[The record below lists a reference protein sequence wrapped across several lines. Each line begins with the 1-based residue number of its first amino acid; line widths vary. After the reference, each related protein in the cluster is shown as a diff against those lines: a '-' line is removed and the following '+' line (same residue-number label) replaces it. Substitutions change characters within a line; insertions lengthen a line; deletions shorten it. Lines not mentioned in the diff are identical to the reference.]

1 MLVNTFAE
9 IKTGNPSHQGWP
21 YSEAVRAGDFI
32 FVAGIGAEDETTG
45 QLMGQTIEEQ
55 TRFVFAKVDRILA
68 HAGASLR
75 QVCRVAVH
83 LKDIRDFQ
91 AFSDTYAKVFD
102 WEPKPTRITQ
112 QSGLWPGLLL
122 EVECTAYQPVQKG
135 L

>member
-1 MLVNTFAE
+1 MHRFEE
-9 IKTGNPSHQGWP
+9 IKTGNTSHQGWP